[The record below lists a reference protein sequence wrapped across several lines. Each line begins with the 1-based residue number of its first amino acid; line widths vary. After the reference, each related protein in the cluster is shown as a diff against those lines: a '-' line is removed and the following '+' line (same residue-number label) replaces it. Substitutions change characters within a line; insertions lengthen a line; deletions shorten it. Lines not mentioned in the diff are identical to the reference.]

1 MNKDKKQISVYKIN
15 LEHKIFE
22 QCSNNL
28 QKLIEKIKENK
39 KYHFQDLQV
48 QSENFIN
55 YTAFA
60 VYIINNQRISW
71 GNFLNSILLEP
82 KDWGAGKNHSAILLL
97 ENKNSHNIY
106 AITFGPVGYF
116 LIKEFIQDSFGI
128 DILSRLQ
135 QPNNLAC
142 KTTKSQSLV
151 GAKQGEISVYR
162 DFHNLEE
169 TLDDFGKI
177 FQELMIALNETLLNK
192 FGITVQEGIKKK
204 QKNCLVKDSFKIN
217 SAIESKTI
225 EKILDGCEWALTQ
238 PQYPINAVK
247 MLNKKKDKELIAKLN
262 SACYVSIHKLFNNA
276 NDSWSFNICHKDY
289 DKYFHS
295 DSYQL
300 QGAVQLEQEG
310 VVTTL
315 RELFEKLKKTYPN
328 LNPNAEELGNIIE
341 KSYLNTLN
349 DEGQIQTSDTV
360 KKHLF
365 HEEKID
371 GYSYFLLNDIW
382 YRLEKPFLDDLNK
395 KIISSLPRYTFND
408 SKFLQPWNNS
418 TNETN
423 YILQHKNL
431 DNTIIIHPN
440 TVRNIELCDMI
451 HWNERNL
458 YLYFIKQGFGNEIR
472 SLSSQILV
480 SAKLIFNEKKTH
492 IDYLEKLF
500 EQLYNIQATKLSK
513 DTFIKLFSKRI
524 IFVFAF
530 YDNKKSQNRI
540 LETEPNKFNSNIAKY
555 STLNLIK
562 DMKDF
567 DNFYLEIAQIKS

>member
-1 MNKDKKQISVYKIN
+1 MSKDKKQISVYKIN

-48 QSENFIN
+48 QSEKFIN
-55 YTAFA
+55 YTTFA
-60 VYIINNQRISW
+60 IYIINNQHISW
-71 GNFLNSILLEP
+71 GNFLNSILSKP
-82 KDWGAGKNHSAILLL
+82 KDWDCGKNYSAILLL

-106 AITFGPVGYF
+106 AITFGSVGYF

-135 QPNNLAC
+135 QPNNFAC

-177 FQELMIALNETLLNK
+177 FQELMIALNENQLNK
-192 FGITVQEGIKKK
+192 FGITLQEGIKKK

-225 EKILDGCEWALTQ
+225 EKILDGCEWALMQ
-238 PQYPINAVK
+238 HPYPINAIR
-247 MLNKKKDKELIAKLN
+247 MLNEKKDKELIAKLN
-262 SACYVSIHKLFNNA
+262 SACYVSMHKLFNNDE
-276 NDSWSFNICHKDY
+276 DSWSFDICHKDY

-295 DSYQL
+295 DNYQL
-300 QGAVQLEQEG
+300 RGVVQLQQEG
-310 VVTTL
+310 LITTL
-315 RELFEKLKKTYPN
+315 RELFEQLKKTYPTI
-328 LNPNAEELGNIIE
+328 NPNAEELGNIIE
-341 KSYLNTLN
+341 KSYLNTFN
-349 DEGQIQTSDTV
+349 DAGELQTSDTI

-371 GYSYFLLNDIW
+371 GYSFFLLNGIW
-382 YRLEKPFLDDLNK
+382 YRLEKTFLDDLNK
-395 KIISSLPRYTFND
+395 RIISSLPNYNFND
-408 SKFLQPWNNS
+408 SLFLIPWNNS
-418 TNETN
+418 GNETN
-423 YILQHKNL
+423 YILQYKNL

-440 TVRNIELCDMI
+440 TVRNIELCDMM

-480 SAKLIFNEKKTH
+480 SAKLIFDEKKTH
-492 IDYLEKLF
+492 TNYLNELF
-500 EQLYNIQATKLSK
+500 EKLYNIKATELSK
-513 DTFIKLFSKRI
+513 DVFLKLFDKKI

-530 YDNKKSQNRI
+530 YDNKKATKRI
-540 LETEPNKFNSNIAKY
+540 LSIAPEKFNSNIAKY
-555 STLNLIK
+555 SMLNLIK
-562 DMKDF
+562 DMKNF
-567 DNFYLEIAQIKS
+567 DNLSLEITQIKS